1 MQEITQEEA
10 DKIEKDNEEKIRKII
25 NNGGKVIDTIIREK
39 DKITTIKRIEPVNGK
54 PTSSK
59 IIQMKDSTTIN
70 QS

>member
-59 IIQMKDSTTIN
+59 IETTKDVINLQM
-70 QS
+70 Q